1 MAKHKSK
8 FFFGEETHIEQP
20 KTKEKKVKAPKVKEP
35 KANKNVQDRSN
46 RKGISFYGEKITY
59 FIKNWLIII
68 VLVIAIIIAVLLVKG
83 CTSNNNSKKPKS
95 PEEINSSEPVVVD
108 SITVNLNQEIPK
120 IDEFVKNYSKVKKDT
135 DTITY
140 DQTNLVN
147 NKYNSVG
154 SYKVL
159 INLDGVEYNSQI
171 VVIDKEAPVFA
182 VKDVTITEGDYYT
195 INDFVTSCA
204 DNSGKE
210 CILSYEVPEYGKLT
224 SPGNYTI
231 SIVAADL
238 SGNTAAIQKAKLVI
252 NAKPVTPKPNKN
264 CEFGSTSFS
273 NQHIITYSLVKNNC
287 PVDAKYAKTDTYITT
302 PEQMARKDL
311 DNLKKQINNKNIS
324 MEIKF
329 ELVVI
334 PVLNNEKTGL
344 VGYAAYISGT
354 NTETGKVVISYD
366 INPNGTRKYIVNE
379 LGI

>member
-8 FFFGEETHIEQP
+8 FFFGEEPQTEQP
-20 KTKEKKVKAPKVKEP
+20 KVKVKKIKEPKVNKPKVK
-35 KANKNVQDRSN
+35 KDTQNRSN

-68 VLVIAIIIAVLLVKG
+68 VLLIAIIIIVLLVKG
-83 CTSNNNSKKPKS
+83 CTDNNKSKKPKS
-95 PEEINSSEPVVVD
+95 PDEINSSEPVVVD
-108 SITVNLNQEIPK
+108 SITVNLNQDIPK
-120 IDEFVKNYSKVKKDT
+120 IEEFVKNYSKVKKDT

-154 SYKVL
+154 SYKVKITL
-159 INLDGVEYNSQI
+159 NGVEYNSQI
-171 VVIDKEAPVFA
+171 VVIDKEPPVFA
-182 VKDVTITEGDYYT
+182 VKDLTITEGDYYT
-195 INDFVTSCA
+195 INDFVTSCS

-210 CILSYEVPEYGKLT
+210 CILSYELPEYGKLV
-224 SPGNYTI
+224 SPGNYII

-238 SGNTAAIQKAKLVI
+238 SGNTAKIQKAKLVI
-252 NAKPVTPKPNKN
+252 NAKPVTPKPSKT
-264 CEFGSTSFS
+264 CSFGSTSYTS
-273 NQHIITYSLVKNNC
+273 QHVITYSLIKNNC
-287 PVDAKYAKTDTYITT
+287 PADAKYAKTDTYITT

-344 VGYAAYISGT
+344 IGYAAYISGT
-354 NTETGKVVISYD
+354 NNETGKVVISYD
-366 INPNGTRKYIVNE
+366 INPNGTRKYTVNE